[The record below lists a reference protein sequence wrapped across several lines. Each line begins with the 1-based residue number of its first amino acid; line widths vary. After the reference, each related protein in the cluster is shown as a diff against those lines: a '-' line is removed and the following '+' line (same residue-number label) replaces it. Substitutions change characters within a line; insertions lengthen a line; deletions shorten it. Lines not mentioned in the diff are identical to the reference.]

1 MKLTLGLVILTTLI
15 AGCQTVRVTGSCPE
29 LRALPPAAVEA
40 LRKAND
46 PAVDQWVVDL
56 ANHYDKLDVCRGVTA
71 KRKR

>member
-1 MKLTLGLVILTTLI
+1 MMGVMDRLFRT
-15 AGCQTVRVTGSCPE
+15 AGGGV
-29 LRALPPAAVEA
+29 LEA

-56 ANHYDKLDVCRGVTA
+56 ANHYDKLDVCRGATA

>member
-1 MKLTLGLVILTTLI
+1 
-15 AGCQTVRVTGSCPE
+15 VRVTGSCPE

-56 ANHYDKLDVCRGVTA
+56 ANHYDKLDVCRGATA